1 MSTRVSRRRASG
13 AAALASVAI
22 TLVITC
28 AGGRALG
35 ATLTGVTLIGNDF
48 AGNIYDVDPSTGAAT
63 NPRPT
68 GIQNLAGIAWH
79 PDGTLYG
86 ISTSESSTGGST
98 LFRINPY
105 TGARSM
111 VGPVSPFSI
120 YEGDLTYE
128 PRTGSLLALSA
139 TLKPQ
144 SNLLLIRVDPAS
156 GASLAIGPIPPGDQS
171 ESDPSALAF
180 GPDGSLWV
188 LSTGQPFSGQDIETL
203 YKINPQTGVV
213 LSSVPLSGP
222 LGQLAGMAFDPGSEV
237 LYVADGGRITTPADP
252 SATNGFYTL
261 DPASGD
267 LTLIGPTNVDNGLAG
282 LVFIPEPSGL
292 IVAAIAGLALLRRR
306 R

>member
-28 AGGRALG
+28 AGGRALA

-86 ISTSESSTGGST
+86 ISTSESSAGGST

-128 PRTGSLLALSA
+128 PRTGSLLALA
-139 TLKPQ
+139 ALGPGG
-144 SNLLLIRVDPAS
+144 SNQLIRVDPAT

-188 LSTGQPFSGQDIETL
+188 LSTGQPFS
-203 YKINPQTGVV
+203 
-213 LSSVPLSGP
+213 
-222 LGQLAGMAFDPGSEV
+222 
-237 LYVADGGRITTPADP
+237 
-252 SATNGFYTL
+252 
-261 DPASGD
+261 
-267 LTLIGPTNVDNGLAG
+267 
-282 LVFIPEPSGL
+282 
-292 IVAAIAGLALLRRR
+292 
-306 R
+306 